1 MISNIFNNRLI
12 DMLAILFFS
21 AIYLIYICIHSEIR
35 GLSHSMNIENNNNPI
50 VATKELSKSEVKSEL
65 SQSKIKKTLFGLA
78 GIISL
83 ILAILGIVV
92 PGLPCTPFALLSAAL
107 FAKSSDKL
115 YNKLLNSRI
124 LGARIRDYKERKGVT
139 KSGKVKVLIL
149 MWTMVLLSAF
159 VIIKVGTLKYVIL
172 GAGVVGSIVVWFF
185 VPEGNKDRTTQ

>member
-1 MISNIFNNRLI
+1 
-12 DMLAILFFS
+12 
-21 AIYLIYICIHSEIR
+21 
-35 GLSHSMNIENNNNPI
+35 MNIENNNNPI

-65 SQSKIKKTLFGLA
+65 SQSRIKKTLFGLA

-124 LGARIRDYKERKGVT
+124 LGARIRDYKKRNGVT
-139 KSGKVKVLIL
+139 KGGKVKVLIL

-159 VIIKVGTLKYVIL
+159 VIIKVGTLKYVVL
-172 GAGVVGSIVVWFF
+172 GAGVVGAIVVWFF
-185 VPEGNKDRTTQ
+185 VPEGKKDRPSK

>member
-1 MISNIFNNRLI
+1 
-12 DMLAILFFS
+12 
-21 AIYLIYICIHSEIR
+21 
-35 GLSHSMNIENNNNPI
+35 MNIENNNNPI
-50 VATKELSKSEVKSEL
+50 VATKELSKNEVKSEL
-65 SQSKIKKTLFGLA
+65 SQSKIKKILFGIA

-115 YNKLLNSRI
+115 YNKLLNSKI

-159 VIIKVGTLKYVIL
+159 VIIKVGTLKYIVL
-172 GAGVVGSIVVWFF
+172 SAGVVGAIVVWFF
-185 VPEGNKDRTTQ
+185 VPEGKKNTPTK